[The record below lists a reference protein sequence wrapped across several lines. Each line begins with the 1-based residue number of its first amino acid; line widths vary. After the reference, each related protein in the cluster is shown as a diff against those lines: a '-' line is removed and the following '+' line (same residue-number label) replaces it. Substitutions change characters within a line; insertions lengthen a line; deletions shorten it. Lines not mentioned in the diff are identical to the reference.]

1 MNELLYGH
9 NPLEHVVAVHQLNDS
24 TIRIYQRKNGRA
36 RPNDIVGRV
45 SHSDVEFFPFFFLAS
60 ERYLEGYP
68 KKYWLKKLEGSNYY
82 QYLAAFPRWSEMWD
96 AVRHVLR
103 EYNKTTLSRA
113 ENYTEVEVLHL
124 RPDPVAQYLMQSGTT
139 YFKQM
144 AFEDLYRLQLDIETY
159 SKDYKFS
166 NPRKTEDRIILISL
180 SDNQGWEEVIDGR
193 KEKEPEMLRKLIR
206 LIQEKDPDVIEGHN
220 LFGFDLPYILQR
232 CDLHGIEFLIGRDES
247 LPRPIAG
254 RPSQSDQ
261 AGGALFY
268 ELNGRN
274 LVDTLL
280 LAQTYDI
287 SARTLES
294 YSLKYLAQHFGF
306 ASENRTYIPG
316 NRISWYWD
324 NEPNTLVAYALDDVR
339 ETRMLSE
346 HLSPSYFYLS
356 QIVPLPYSTITRAG
370 STVKIESLLLRE
382 YLRLRHS
389 VPKPTPG
396 AQTSGGYSDIFMT
409 GLLSDVVHAD
419 VESLYPSIII
429 SKQIKPCYDS
439 LSIFPTLLKELL
451 AMRLDA
457 KKKMQHSKQPLTRS
471 KYDAMQSSYKI
482 LINSFYGYLGY
493 GNGLFSDFEQADNV
507 TTTGQELLRQ
517 IIKQVELYN
526 GTVIEVDTDGL
537 YFLPPDNV
545 RGNDQEQAFVQRL
558 SATLPEGITLA
569 YTDHYK
575 KMLSYKKKNYA
586 LLTQDEKIIIKG
598 SSLTSRSME
607 RFIRRYLRECIECL
621 LHVNLNDLH
630 QLYVTYAH
638 RIRNHEI
645 DVYDFCRTETLRD
658 SLERYDAEL
667 TAGKR
672 KPAAAY
678 EVAKRAGLI
687 VRPGQSISYYVT
699 GSHAGI
705 KIADNAK
712 LAEEWDPNFPDENT
726 TYYLSR
732 LDDASSKFEV
742 FFRPEDFKK
751 IFSADDLFGFSAE
764 GISILTRPVQ
774 PEEGLVRRTEEE
786 EAEEFAIWLDSEK
799 IQE

>member
-9 NPLEHVVAVHQLNDS
+9 NPLEQVVAVHQLNDS
-24 TIRIYQRKNGRA
+24 TIRIYRRENGK
-36 RPNDIVGRV
+36 V
-45 SHSDVEFFPFFFLAS
+45 SHSDAEFFPFFFLAS
-60 ERYLEGYP
+60 ERYLEGYT
-68 KKYWLKKLEGSNYY
+68 KKFWLKKLDGSNYY
-82 QYLAAFPRWSEMWD
+82 QYLAAFPRWSDMWD

-124 RPDPVAQYLMQSGTT
+124 RPDPVAQFLMQSGIT
-139 YFKQM
+139 YFKNM
-144 AFEDLYRLQLDIETY
+144 AFEGLYRMQIDIETY
-159 SKDYKFS
+159 SREYKFS

-180 SDNQGWEEVIDGR
+180 SDSLGWEEVIDGR
-193 KEKEPEMLRKLIR
+193 KEQEANMLRKLVLRIR
-206 LIQEKDPDVIEGHN
+206 EKNPDVIEGHN

-232 CDLHGIEFLIGRDES
+232 CELHGIEFLIGRDES
-247 LPRPIAG
+247 APRPITG
-254 RPSQSDQ
+254 RPGPGDQS
-261 AGGALFY
+261 AEVLFY

-280 LAQTYDI
+280 LAQTYDL
-287 SARTLES
+287 SARTLDS

-324 NEPNTLVAYALDDVR
+324 NEPDTLVAYARDDVR

-356 QIVPLPYSTITRAG
+356 QIAPLPYSTITRAG

-382 YLRLRHS
+382 YLRRRHS

-396 AQTSGGYSDIFMT
+396 TQTGGGYSAIFMT

-419 VESLYPSIII
+419 VESLYPSIIV
-429 SKQIKPCYDS
+429 SKNIKPRYDS
-439 LSIFPTLLKELL
+439 LGVFPTLLKELL
-451 AMRLDA
+451 TMRLDA
-457 KKKMQHSKQPLTRS
+457 KKKMQRSKQPMTRS

-493 GNGLFSDFEQADNV
+493 GNGLFSDFEQANNV
-507 TTTGQELLRQ
+507 TATGQELLRQ

-545 RGNDQEQAFVQRL
+545 RGNDQEKNFVQRL

-586 LLTQDEKIIIKG
+586 LLTQDERIILKG

-621 LHVNLNDLH
+621 LREDINGLH
-630 QLYVTYAH
+630 QLYVAYTQ

-658 SLERYDAEL
+658 SLERYIAEL
-667 TAGKR
+667 TTGKR

-678 EVAKRAGLI
+678 ESAKRAGLI

-699 GSHAGI
+699 GSHTGV
-705 KIADNAK
+705 KISDNSK

-726 TYYLSR
+726 AYYLSR
-732 LDDASSKFEV
+732 LADASSKFEV

-764 GISILTRPVQ
+764 GITLLTRSVQ
-774 PEEGLVRRTEEE
+774 REEELGRRAEEE
-786 EAEEFAIWLDSEK
+786 EEEDFAIWLDSEK
-799 IQE
+799 VQE

>member
-9 NPLEHVVAVHQLNDS
+9 NPLEHVVAVYQLNDS
-24 TIRIYQRKNGRA
+24 TIRIYQRKNGQVSY
-36 RPNDIVGRV
+36 NDA
-45 SHSDVEFFPFFFLAS
+45 EFFPFFFLAS
-60 ERYLEGYP
+60 ERYLEGYT

-113 ENYTEVEVLHL
+113 ENYTEAEVIHL

-139 YFKQM
+139 YFKKM

-180 SDNQGWEEVIDGR
+180 SDSQGWEEVIDGR
-193 KEKEPEMLRKLIR
+193 KEKEPEMLRKLTR

-220 LFGFDLPYILQR
+220 LFGFDLPYLLQR

-247 LPRPIAG
+247 LPRPITS
-254 RPSQSDQ
+254 RPGQSDKA
-261 AGGALFY
+261 AGVLFY

-280 LAQTYDI
+280 LAQTYDM

-306 ASENRTYIPG
+306 ASGNRTYIPG

-324 NEPNTLVAYALDDVR
+324 HEPNTLAAYALDDVR

-419 VESLYPSIII
+419 VESLYPSIIV
-429 SKQIKPCYDS
+429 SKQIKPRYDS
-439 LSIFPTLLKELL
+439 LRIFPTLLKELL

-457 KKKMQHSKQPLTRS
+457 KKKMQRSKQPLTRS

-507 TTTGQELLRQ
+507 TTTGQELLRR

-537 YFLPPDNV
+537 FFLPPDNV

-558 SATLPEGITLA
+558 SSTLPEGITLA
-569 YTDHYK
+569 YTSHYR

-621 LHVNLNDLH
+621 LRVDINGLH

-667 TAGKR
+667 TVGKR
-672 KPAAAY
+672 KPSAAY

-726 TYYLSR
+726 AYYHSR

-742 FFRPEDFKK
+742 FFRLEDFKK

-764 GISILTRPVQ
+764 GISILTRSVQ
-774 PEEGLVRRTEEE
+774 PEKGVVRRTEEE